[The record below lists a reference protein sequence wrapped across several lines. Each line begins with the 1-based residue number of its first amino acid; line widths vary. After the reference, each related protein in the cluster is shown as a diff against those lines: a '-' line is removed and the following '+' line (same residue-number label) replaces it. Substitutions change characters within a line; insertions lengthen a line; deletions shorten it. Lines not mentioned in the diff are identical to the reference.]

1 MTAIGTRQRRR
12 PRHARALRRGTI
24 AAAVGA
30 AVCGSL
36 GVVGSGVAA
45 ATTWYPVPE
54 NGAPGGLVLETSTRS
69 LSVPDLQPGHP
80 AYWQVHTV
88 VDRDEPIRTTVQ
100 LHRDGALVEHPDGLR
115 LTVSACE
122 EPWQGLDATPICE
135 GGSIPGDAVVSA
147 DPSTP
152 RSVDAVPVPVV
163 DPDADG
169 ETWLLVELA
178 IADSARAAADDDLMG
193 LTATVGLGVTASA
206 DEPIDGHPEAAEPDP
221 GPHSDPV
228 GRAPTSGAG
237 LLASTGAGFA
247 APVLLAAA
255 LVLTGV
261 AVRLRR
267 SATGRPQRPSPELP
281 GDPR

>member
-1 MTAIGTRQRRR
+1 MTRVTAFDSRWRGRPRRR
-12 PRHARALRRGTI
+12 RALRRGTV
-24 AAAVGA
+24 AATVGA
-30 AVCGSL
+30 VVCAAL

-54 NGAPGGLVLETSTRS
+54 NGTPGGLVLETSTRS

-135 GGSIPGDAVVSA
+135 GGSIPGDTVVSA

-193 LTATVGLGVTASA
+193 LSATVGVGVTASA
-206 DEPIDGHPEAAEPDP
+206 DDPASADPNSAGTPAAG
-221 GPHSDPV
+221 GPRAA
-228 GRAPTSGAG
+228 GRPTTASGVAS
-237 LLASTGAGFA
+237 LAITGAAFA
-247 APVLLAAA
+247 APLLLAAA
-255 LVLTGV
+255 LVLAGV

-267 SATGRPQRPSPELP
+267 SAAEPTGA
-281 GDPR
+281 PR